1 MEQTLGFKRH
11 YNIGSEQRGTAII
24 RRENIEIHNILKIP
38 SGRAIAAEF
47 QGTRIVNIYAPSG
60 AEKRQERERFFNQD
74 ITHLL
79 RTTTGNL
86 IIAGDFNP

>member
-1 MEQTLGFKRH
+1 MEQTLGFKGH
-11 YNIGSEQRGTAII
+11 YNIGSEQQGTAII
-24 RRENIEIHNILKIP
+24 TRENIEIHNILKIP

-74 ITHLL
+74 VTHLL
-79 RTTTGNL
+79 REPNHSGGL
-86 IIAGDFNP
+86 